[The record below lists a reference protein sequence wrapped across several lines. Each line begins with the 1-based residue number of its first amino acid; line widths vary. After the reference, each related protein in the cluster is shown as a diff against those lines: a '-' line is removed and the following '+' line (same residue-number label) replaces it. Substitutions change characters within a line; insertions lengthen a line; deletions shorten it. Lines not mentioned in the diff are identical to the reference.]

1 MKFSKGKSEKIIKSA
16 DELMNLY
23 AVNGKRKTLNKLN
36 EKKSKNNALDTNEET
51 VSKQPFTVY
60 KNGEKFKSGET
71 NSDGIIEYD
80 GLIPAKYQILV
91 KSSDKE

>member
-1 MKFSKGKSEKIIKSA
+1 MIYS
-16 DELMNLY
+16 
-23 AVNGKRKTLNKLN
+23 
-36 EKKSKNNALDTNEET
+36 NEEA